1 MSNRLSKQ
9 DQLRFS
15 GPELGDL
22 LDRVVTE
29 HGEEAA
35 IAAVNRIRSGGVAGF
50 FCREEFEVI
59 VDPDGDT
66 AKPSN
71 ASNEPNEP
79 NESNGSK
86 EPSESSDPAAAGGQR
101 TVEPALAPGVVRHP
115 NVVDDEDETIAEA
128 IARRGTDEEPP
139 ARLADRAPGD
149 GPATEGS
156 SVEGDQPLAPRPAAT
171 PTPEPDEPVF
181 GGPIPPSSDP
191 GRDRFLALLERRLDA
206 ASAVEDD
213 LQLRRTR
220 QGPVA
225 DGGAASM
232 ATPVPPAPALG
243 PAPAA
248 VESQANTRSLDRAPT
263 PSSDPPPTS
272 GSTVAP
278 TRDRASAATAP
289 NDTRPVFWRRLDRVR
304 AELASFVPAGSS
316 RTAVVGPLPLAAAI
330 VHRLQATTELAS
342 AEVVALT
349 DRAGIVSE
357 PSWRLERNGDRLVR
371 SLAEAT
377 DRPVIVVIDVPVEL
391 PHWVGSLQR
400 KLRSVGVG
408 LFRYTVS
415 GQPTS
420 IDLERYR
427 QGADVPYA
435 IDLTSRV
442 DPSLVADLVADR
454 HPVVS
459 VAGADLGPE
468 LLLALR
474 RHVGAAELLFEP
486 VIDG

>member
-1 MSNRLSKQ
+1 M
-9 DQLRFS
+9 
-15 GPELGDL
+15 
-22 LDRVVTE
+22 TE

-59 VDPDGDT
+59 VDPGGDADGSSTDVT
-66 AKPSN
+66 DLTGHTDLADR
-71 ASNEPNEP
+71 ADQIEPVNQSDQAGTVDEQPTVDPTPTP
-79 NESNGSK
+79 NQA
-86 EPSESSDPAAAGGQR
+86 PAP
-101 TVEPALAPGVVRHP
+101 VPAQAPGTVRYP

-128 IARRGTDEEPP
+128 IARRRVDEQPP
-139 ARLADRAPGD
+139 ARLADRSLVD
-149 GPATEGS
+149 GP
-156 SVEGDQPLAPRPAAT
+156 
-171 PTPEPDEPVF
+171 PEPVIEPDQPVF
-181 GGPIPPSSDP
+181 GGPVAPGSDP
-191 GRDRFLALLERRLDA
+191 GRDRFLALLERRLDE

-213 LQLRRTR
+213 LQLRRSRPAPTS
-220 QGPVA
+220 
-225 DGGAASM
+225 AA
-232 ATPVPPAPALG
+232 ATIAAPVPPAPSPAST
-243 PAPAA
+243 PAPSPVSTPETARSEA
-248 VESQANTRSLDRAPT
+248 RSLDQAKPEAPALDQAGSPT
-263 PSSDPPPTS
+263 PVPAAT
-272 GSTVAP
+272 
-278 TRDRASAATAP
+278 DRAES
-289 NDTRPVFWRRLDRVR
+289 RPAFWRRLDRVR
-304 AELASFVPAGSS
+304 AELASFVPAGSP

-330 VHRLQATTELAS
+330 VHRLQATPELAS

-371 SLAEAT
+371 SLADVT
-377 DRPVIVVIDVPVEL
+377 DRPVIIVIDVPVDL

-408 LFRYTVS
+408 LFRYAVS
-415 GQPTS
+415 GQPS
-420 IDLERYR
+420 ADDLERYR

-442 DPSLVADLVADR
+442 EPSLAARLVAER
-454 HPVVS
+454 HPIVS

-474 RHVGAAELLFEP
+474 RHVGAAGLLFEP